1 MVNNEHNVLTINPGS
16 TSTKVAL
23 YIKNGV
29 VHEGTINHSASD
41 LSHYDRV
48 IDQYNFRKQAILS
61 WLNDLCPKVTSLD
74 AVVGRGGLLPPLES
88 GTYLVNE
95 IMLDDIR
102 SPTTREHASNLG
114 ALLANEIGQKF
125 KAPAFTV
132 DPVSVDELDPISRL
146 SGLADIERKSFSHA
160 LNLKAVA
167 RLAADSLARKY
178 QDINLIVVHLGGG
191 ISVTAHRRG
200 RMVDVSGGMDSGPF
214 SPERC
219 GALPVFD
226 VIELCYSGIT
236 KDALKK
242 KLSGQGGLVSY
253 LGTNSA
259 LEVSRRIKE
268 GDGNALLVMQAMA
281 SQIAKEIGSM
291 APVLECNV
299 DAIVLTGGMAKWREL
314 IEEIRRRVQNIA
326 AFMVFPGENEMLS
339 LAQGAL
345 RVLCGEESAKE
356 YGNMIE
362 SI

>member
-1 MVNNEHNVLTINPGS
+1 MSGENYKVLTINPGS
-16 TSTKVAL
+16 TSTKVAVF
-23 YIKNGV
+23 NSQGV
-29 VHEGTINHSASD
+29 VSEENINHSAED
-41 LSHYDRV
+41 LSQFSHV
-48 IDQYNFRKQAILS
+48 IDQYDFRIKSLLS
-61 WLNDLCPKVTSLD
+61 WLNNISPKVTSLD

-102 SPTTREHASNLG
+102 SPTTRQHASNLG
-114 ALLANEIGQKF
+114 ALIASEVGQKF
-125 KAPAFTV
+125 NAPAFTV
-132 DPVSVDELDPISRL
+132 DPVSVDELDPIYRL

-167 RLAADSLARKY
+167 RRAADSLGQKY
-178 QDINLIVVHLGGG
+178 QDLNLIIVHLGGG
-191 ISVTAHRRG
+191 ISVTAHQGG
-200 RMVDVSGGMDSGPF
+200 RMIDVAGGMDSGPF

-236 KDALKK
+236 KEDLKK

-259 LEVSRRIKE
+259 LEVSGRIKA
-268 GDGNALLVMQAMA
+268 GDENALLVMQAMA
-281 SQIAKEIGSM
+281 SQIGKEIGSM
-291 APVLECNV
+291 AAVLECNV
-299 DAIVLTGGMAKWREL
+299 DAIVLTGGMAKWQEL
-314 IEEIRRRVQNIA
+314 IEEVRRRIQKIA
-326 AFMVFPGENEMLS
+326 EVMVFPGENEMLS

-356 YGNMIE
+356 YKRHN
-362 SI
+362 